1 MGKVGIIT
9 DSGAGLQYMHFKHN
23 IKVAKLPIN
32 FGETVLIDGKDTDAY
47 SFYQL
52 IENSDIIPSTSGAFP
67 GEIVNAI
74 KECVSEGCTDV
85 IYIPLSLGLSGYGN
99 NLLVTSDVYAK
110 YANFHVFKCHTT
122 CVMQAYIAKYAEI
135 LAEKGYQAE
144 EILKELEKMQNNTF
158 AYFVVDNLKYLVK
171 NGRLNAALGFI
182 GGIMKIKPIIFLGD
196 ETGKLK
202 IHEKVRT
209 LNKALDREFHLLS
222 EGVADAKEVVFLA
235 QDSGRPEMGQKL
247 VERLKQD
254 YSEKM
259 VSVGYSPISPV
270 IGAHSGPGLLGVGA
284 IILDDL
290 LEKEELKKI

>member
-32 FGETVLIDGKDTDAY
+32 FGETVLLDGKDTDAY

-52 IENSDIIPSTSGAFP
+52 IETSDTIPSTSGPFP
-67 GEIVNAI
+67 SEIINAV

-99 NLLVTSDVYAK
+99 NLLVTGDVYAK
-110 YANFHVFKCHTT
+110 GANFHVFKCHTT
-122 CVMQAYIAKYAEI
+122 CIMQAYLAKYAEI
-135 LAEKGYQAE
+135 LAEKGYSAV
-144 EILKELEKMQNNTF
+144 EILNELEKMQNNTF

-171 NGRLNAALGFI
+171 NGRLSAALGFI

-196 ETGKLK
+196 ETGLLK

-209 LNKALDREFHLLS
+209 LNKALDREFKLLS
-222 EGVADAKEVVFLA
+222 DGVENAKEVIFLA

-247 VERLKQD
+247 VERLKED
-254 YSEKM
+254 YKEKM
-259 VSVGYSPISPV
+259 ISVGYSPISPV

-284 IILDDL
+284 IILDNL
-290 LEKEELKKI
+290 LEKEELKKL